1 MMGGPHIIWRDLS
14 FLESSCHGV
23 ENRIRQYTSLVNQR
37 SIDGIVNHILK
48 LARIGIKGDLPWC
61 RQCIFLDHFAAPVY
75 AERPQALLLEL
86 FHGLGNSLLLLI
98 LEVGLRHGDD
108 VLLIEVRDRHVDL
121 DLESCPTGRAKRCVD
136 AKLIFKHKGLIP
148 DSIVKACQPI

>member
-48 LARIGIKGDLPWC
+48 LARIGFESNLPWC
-61 RQCIFLDHFAAPVY
+61 RQCILLDHLATPVY
-75 AERPQALLLEL
+75 AERPQALQLEL

-98 LEVGLRHGDD
+98 LEVGLCHGDD

-121 DLESCPTGRAKRCVD
+121 DLESVPLGVPKDV
-136 AKLIFKHKGLIP
+136 LM
-148 DSIVKACQPI
+148 QN

>member
-1 MMGGPHIIWRDLS
+1 MCTCSRQSSRWSRDLWCRWLMMRGAHVIWWDLS

-48 LARIGIKGDLPWC
+48 LARIGVEGDLPWC
-61 RQCIFLDHFAAPVY
+61 WQCIFLDHFAAPVY
-75 AERPQALLLEL
+75 AERLQALLLEL

-108 VLLIEVRDRHVDL
+108 VLLIKLRSRHVDL
-121 DLESCPTGRAKRCVD
+121 DLGSA
-136 AKLIFKHKGLIP
+136 HW
-148 DSIVKACQPI
+148 ACQKMCWCKS